1 MLNTNLILTEPRS
14 PRCSGNA
21 LVLLSLF
28 IGFGCGVLWIQAS
41 SGSGLQP
48 IITAAWNP
56 TLQST
61 QSARAWQPLRQPMMA
76 GQSLQKMPAQLTE
89 ANGMGASADWHRP
102 LQMPQHFRD
111 VSMQASD
118 AKAPEE
124 LDTHGSVMTLTR
136 YMIEQAKFNPDK
148 YRDMESLMMSIQMA
162 CKQIASLVARA
173 GIQDLTGMQG
183 GGGSVNVQGE
193 EQKKLDVISNDVLK
207 NALRY
212 SGKVGVVVSEEEDAP
227 VLIEEAYSGKYVAVF
242 DPLDGSSNIDAAI
255 STGTIFG
262 IFEEG
267 NPNECT
273 IPDSDTLN
281 EEEVKCLVN
290 TLQPGTELVASGY
303 VMYSSSTILVMTMG
317 NGVNGFTLDPAIG
330 EFVLTHPN
338 IEIPKRGKIYS
349 INEAN
354 YYDWDP
360 ALQTY
365 IGNLKAGK
373 GESGTKYSARYIG
386 SMVGDIHRTLLYGGI
401 FGYPGDAKNPN
412 GKLRLLYEGAP
423 MSFLLEQ
430 AGGKSTTGSQ
440 RVMEIS
446 PQGVHQRVPVFL
458 GSPDDID
465 EVAKVYEAAGIKKNY

>member
-1 MLNTNLILTEPRS
+1 M
-14 PRCSGNA
+14 
-21 LVLLSLF
+21 V
-28 IGFGCGVLWIQAS
+28 
-41 SGSGLQP
+41 
-48 IITAAWNP
+48 
-56 TLQST
+56 QSR
-61 QSARAWQPLRQPMMA
+61 QSAMSWQPLRTLMQPARTGHSVQAMSA
-76 GQSLQKMPAQLTE
+76 GQFERKTSAHALSSLVTGL
-89 ANGMGASADWHRP
+89 GHRSSP
-102 LQMPQHFRD
+102 VSQNLRVRD
-111 VSMQASD
+111 VSLQAATEPS
-118 AKAPEE
+118 A
-124 LDTHGSVMTLTR
+124 HGSIMTLTR

-148 YRDMESLMMSIQMA
+148 YQDMESLMSSIQMA
-162 CKQIASLVARA
+162 CKQIASLVGRA
-173 GIQDLTGMQG
+173 GIQDLTGMEA

-207 NALRY
+207 NALKF
-212 SGKVGVVVSEEEDAP
+212 SGKIGVVGSEEEDEP
-227 VLIEEAYSGKYVAVF
+227 VLVEESYSGKYVAVF

-267 NPNECT
+267 TPGECT
-273 IPDSDTLN
+273 IPDEKDLSSDQ
-281 EEEVKCLVN
+281 VKCLVDA
-290 TLQPGTELVASGY
+290 LQPGTKLVASGY
-303 VMYSSSTILVMTMG
+303 VMYSSSTIMVMTMG

-338 IEIPKRGKIYS
+338 IQIPKRGKIYS

-354 YYDWDP
+354 YFDWDP

-365 IGNLKAGK
+365 INNLKAGK
-373 GESGTKYSARYIG
+373 GESGDKYSARYIG
-386 SMVGDIHRTLLYGGI
+386 SMVGDVHRTLLYGGI

-440 RVMEIS
+440 RVMDITPS
-446 PQGVHQRVPVFL
+446 GVHQRIPVFL

-465 EVAKVYEAAGIKKNY
+465 EVSKVYAEAGIKKNY

>member
-1 MLNTNLILTEPRS
+1 M
-14 PRCSGNA
+14 A
-21 LVLLSLF
+21 F
-28 IGFGCGVLWIQAS
+28 QAMRQAA
-41 SGSGLQP
+41 QP
-48 IITAAWNP
+48 AK
-56 TLQST
+56 
-61 QSARAWQPLRQPMMA
+61 AWQPLRQPMQLSKVQLGPQLGKVSARTTPA
-76 GQSLQKMPAQLTE
+76 GSRSVLA
-89 ANGMGASADWHRP
+89 
-102 LQMPQHFRD
+102 PQVMRTRD
-111 VSMQASD
+111 VSVIATD
-118 AKAPEE
+118 ALAM
-124 LDTHGSVMTLTR
+124 DDVNTGGSLMTMTR
-136 YMIEQAKFNPDK
+136 FMIEQAKKDPEK
-148 YRDMESLMMSIQMA
+148 YQDMESLMMSIQMA
-162 CKQIASLVARA
+162 CKTIANLVSRA
-173 GIQDLTGMQG
+173 GIQDLTGMEA

-212 SGKVGVVVSEEEDAP
+212 SGKVGVVGSEEEDAP

-267 NPNECT
+267 DPAGCT
-273 IPDSDTLN
+273 IPDKDTMGDA
-281 EEEVKCLVN
+281 EVKCLVD
-290 TLQPGTELVASGY
+290 TLQPGSKLVASGY

-317 NGVNGFTLDPAIG
+317 NGVNGFTLDPTIG

-338 IEIPKRGKIYS
+338 IQIPKRGKIYS

-360 ALQTY
+360 ALQEY
-365 IGNLKAGK
+365 INNLKAGK
-373 GESGTKYSARYIG
+373 GESGEKYSARYIG

-423 MSFLLEQ
+423 MSYIVEQ

-440 RVMEIS
+440 RIMEIT
-446 PQGVHQRVPVFL
+446 PNGVHQRVPVFL
-458 GSPDDID
+458 GSPADID
-465 EVAKVYEAAGIKKNY
+465 EVNKVYAEAGINKNY

>member
-1 MLNTNLILTEPRS
+1 MKRPGQTHSSYRNGPD
-14 PRCSGNA
+14 
-21 LVLLSLF
+21 
-28 IGFGCGVLWIQAS
+28 GVWIAGEWVS
-41 SGSGLQP
+41 RPGSGYTKLQ
-48 IITAAWNP
+48 A
-56 TLQST
+56 TLT
-61 QSARAWQPLRQPMMA
+61 
-76 GQSLQKMPAQLTE
+76 
-89 ANGMGASADWHRP
+89 D
-102 LQMPQHFRD
+102 
-111 VSMQASD
+111 QATSID
-118 AKAPEE
+118 DI
-124 LDTHGSVMTLTR
+124 DTHGSVMTLSR
-136 YMIEQAKFNPDK
+136 YMIEQAKASKDMQE
-148 YRDMESLMMSIQMA
+148 MESLMTSIQFA
-162 CKQIASLVARA
+162 CKQIAALVARA
-173 GIQDLTGMQG
+173 GISDLTGLEA

-207 NALRY
+207 NALRF
-212 SGKVGVVVSEEEDAP
+212 SGKVGVVGSEEEDAP

-267 NPNECT
+267 EPGACT
-273 IPDSDTLN
+273 IAGAS
-281 EEEVKCLVN
+281 EMGESEVKCLVN
-290 TLQPGTELVASGY
+290 TLQPGTKLVASGY
-303 VMYSSSTILVMTMG
+303 VMYSSSTIMVMTMG

-338 IEIPKRGKIYS
+338 IQIPKRGKIYS

-354 YYDWDP
+354 YFDWDP
-360 ALQTY
+360 ALQEY

-373 GESGTKYSARYIG
+373 GASGEKYSARYIG

-440 RVMEIS
+440 RVMEI
-446 PQGVHQRVPVFL
+446 
-458 GSPDDID
+458 
-465 EVAKVYEAAGIKKNY
+465 

>member
-1 MLNTNLILTEPRS
+1 M
-14 PRCSGNA
+14 
-21 LVLLSLF
+21 
-28 IGFGCGVLWIQAS
+28 QAA
-41 SGSGLQP
+41 
-48 IITAAWNP
+48 TAAKP
-56 TLQST
+56 ISE
-61 QSARAWQPLRQPMMA
+61 M
-76 GQSLQKMPAQLTE
+76 
-89 ANGMGASADWHRP
+89 
-102 LQMPQHFRD
+102 
-111 VSMQASD
+111 
-118 AKAPEE
+118 
-124 LDTHGSVMTLTR
+124 DTSGSVMTLTR

-148 YRDMESLMMSIQMA
+148 YQDMESLMSSIQMA
-162 CKQIASLVARA
+162 CKQIANLVSRA
-173 GIQDLTGMQG
+173 GIQDLTGMEG

-212 SGKVGVVVSEEEDAP
+212 SGKIGVVGSEEEDAP

-262 IFEEG
+262 IFEENADPEG
-267 NPNECT
+267 CT
-273 IPDSDTLN
+273 IDGKDSMS
-281 EEEVKCLVN
+281 ESEVKCLVD
-290 TLQPGTELVASGY
+290 TLQPGSKLVGSGY
-303 VMYSSSTILVMTMG
+303 VMYSSSTIMVMTFG
-317 NGVNGFTLDPAIG
+317 NGVQGFTLDPAIG
-330 EFVLTHPN
+330 EFVLTHPD
-338 IEIPKRGKIYS
+338 IQIPKRGKIYS

-354 YYDWDP
+354 YFDWDP

-365 IGNLKAGK
+365 INNLKAGK
-373 GESGTKYSARYIG
+373 GESGDKYSARYIG

-440 RVMEIS
+440 RVMDIT
-446 PQGVHQRVPVFL
+446 PNGVHQRVPVFL

-465 EVAKVYEAAGIKKNY
+465 EVNKVYSEAGIVKNY

>member
-1 MLNTNLILTEPRS
+1 M
-14 PRCSGNA
+14 
-21 LVLLSLF
+21 V
-28 IGFGCGVLWIQAS
+28 
-41 SGSGLQP
+41 
-48 IITAAWNP
+48 
-56 TLQST
+56 QSR
-61 QSARAWQPLRQPMMA
+61 QSAMSWQPLRTLMQPARTGHSVQAMSA
-76 GQSLQKMPAQLTE
+76 GQFERKTSAHALSSLVTGL
-89 ANGMGASADWHRP
+89 GHRSSP
-102 LQMPQHFRD
+102 VSQNLRVRD
-111 VSMQASD
+111 VSLQAATEPS
-118 AKAPEE
+118 A
-124 LDTHGSVMTLTR
+124 HGSIMTLTR

-148 YRDMESLMMSIQMA
+148 YKDMESLMSSIQMA
-162 CKQIASLVARA
+162 CKQIASLVTRA
-173 GIQDLTGMQG
+173 GISDLTGMEA

-207 NALRY
+207 NALKF
-212 SGKVGVVVSEEEDAP
+212 SGKIGVVGSEEEDEP
-227 VLIEEAYSGKYVAVF
+227 VLVEESYSGKYVAVF

-267 NPNECT
+267 TPGECT
-273 IPDSDTLN
+273 IPDEN
-281 EEEVKCLVN
+281 ELSADQVKCLVDA
-290 TLQPGTELVASGY
+290 LQPGTKLVASGY
-303 VMYSSSTILVMTMG
+303 VMYSSSTIMVMTMG

-338 IEIPKRGKIYS
+338 IQIPKRGKIYS

-365 IGNLKAGK
+365 INNLKAGK
-373 GESGTKYSARYIG
+373 GESGDKYSARYIG
-386 SMVGDIHRTLLYGGI
+386 SMVGDVHRTLLYGGI

-440 RVMEIS
+440 RVMDITPS
-446 PQGVHQRVPVFL
+446 GVHQRIPVFL

-465 EVAKVYEAAGIKKNY
+465 EVTKVYADAGIVKNY

>member
-1 MLNTNLILTEPRS
+1 MQPAS
-14 PRCSGNA
+14 AGH
-21 LVLLSLF
+21 SL
-28 IGFGCGVLWIQAS
+28 
-41 SGSGLQP
+41 
-48 IITAAWNP
+48 P
-56 TLQST
+56 T
-61 QSARAWQPLRQPMMA
+61 
-76 GQSLQKMPAQLTE
+76 MPAQVNKWLR
-89 ANGMGASADWHRP
+89 ASA
-102 LQMPQHFRD
+102 PQFRD
-111 VSMQASD
+111 VAMQATATKPSD
-118 AKAPEE
+118 I
-124 LDTHGSVMTLTR
+124 DTHGSTMTLTR
-136 YMIEQAKFNPDK
+136 YMIEQKDS
-148 YRDMESLMMSIQMA
+148 DMESLMSSIQMA
-162 CKQIASLVARA
+162 CKQIANLVSRA
-173 GIQDLTGMQG
+173 GISDLTGMEA

-207 NALRY
+207 NALKY
-212 SGKVGVVVSEEEDAP
+212 SGKVGVVGSEEEDAP

-267 NPNECT
+267 DPSGCS
-273 IPDSDTLN
+273 IPEKDSLDDN
-281 EEEVKCLVN
+281 EVKCLVD
-290 TLQPGTELVASGY
+290 TLQPGTKLVASGY
-303 VMYSSSTILVMTMG
+303 VMYSSSTILVMTNG

-338 IEIPKRGKIYS
+338 IQIPKRGKIYS

-365 IGNLKAGK
+365 INNLKSGK

-423 MSFLLEQ
+423 MSYLLEQ

-440 RVMEIS
+440 RVMEIA
-446 PQGVHQRVPVFL
+446 PKGVHQRVPVFL
-458 GSPDDID
+458 GSPEDID
-465 EVAKVYEAAGIKKNY
+465 EVTKVYSEAKIEKNY